1 MGSINAMKKIK
12 LTAILV
18 DIGSHAG
25 DDSCAFVA
33 AANSTRSGADG
44 SSLFEGKT
52 RVAARLASL
61 VRDGVGLAFIVKSL
75 EQFCFWPFRATRC
88 SIAEE
93 TRNTRREPGSHRMF
107 SSTLLSQSQGERGWS
122 GLNLAMASAKKDSV
136 PKSLGGIAQQSQI
149 ENPVL
154 TALRDPV

>member
-12 LTAILV
+12 LAAILV

-25 DDSCAFVA
+25 DDSRAFVA

-61 VRDGVGLAFIVKSL
+61 V
-75 EQFCFWPFRATRC
+75 
-88 SIAEE
+88 
-93 TRNTRREPGSHRMF
+93 
-107 SSTLLSQSQGERGWS
+107 
-122 GLNLAMASAKKDSV
+122 
-136 PKSLGGIAQQSQI
+136 
-149 ENPVL
+149 
-154 TALRDPV
+154 